1 MTKKLVT
8 KKLSDASKIY
18 QRMIFETL
26 AAKYFEKKDNVVM

>member
-1 MTKKLVT
+1 MRKKMVT
-8 KKLSDASKIY
+8 KKLSDASKIS

>member
-1 MTKKLVT
+1 MTRIGDKKIVRC
-8 KKLSDASKIY
+8 SKIY